1 MHRHLPGAGAL
12 AVVLSLAAGCAADR
26 AQRREAVAADE
37 RYDAAE
43 RAFARRDD
51 ARAFALFE
59 AIAQE
64 APDATDR
71 GLAQYRLASV
81 RVRQG
86 RLDEAER
93 LFAAIE
99 DPERHAL
106 GRYRV
111 AVLAIEARGAG
122 DAGRA
127 ALRALADEVPDRVAA
142 DKAVRYLAHD
152 VDADARATADFLGD
166 LAARHPDALVADNAL
181 WWRAHVQLVRLQDL
195 AGARATLRALVEQ
208 APTSPLVDDALWVL
222 ADLYRR
228 QGAFDRA
235 VGAYEALLGIR
246 NETSLLVGSYRSRRL
261 DDAAL
266 RVGDLHLWARRD
278 PAAAA
283 RAYDRCLADFDT
295 SVVRDDCWWGLAAAR
310 QAADDAAGA
319 RVALEALL
327 RERPDSRYAGP
338 ARAALAGDAAAL
350 ATRPEPPRAPAYEVR
365 WP

>member
-1 MHRHLPGAGAL
+1 M
-12 AVVLSLAAGCAADR
+12 AASDA
-26 AQRREAVAADE
+26 
-37 RYDAAE
+37 RYAEAE

-59 AIAQE
+59 AIARD
-64 APDATDR
+64 APAAADR
-71 GLAQYRLASV
+71 GLAQYRLASI
-81 RVRQG
+81 RARQG
-86 RLDEAER
+86 RTDEAER

-111 AVLAIEARGAG
+111 AVLAIEQRGAG

-127 ALRALADEVPDRVAA
+127 GLRALADEAPNRVAA
-142 DKAVRYLAHD
+142 DKAARYLAHD
-152 VDADARATADFLGD
+152 ADADPRATADFLGE

-181 WWRAHVQLVRLQDL
+181 WWRAHVQLVRLQDV
-195 AGARATLRALVEQ
+195 AGARASLRALVERW
-208 APTSPLVDDALWVL
+208 PDSPLVDDALWVL

-235 VGAYEALLGIR
+235 VRTYEALLGIR

-266 RVGDLHLWARRD
+266 AVGDLHLWARRD

-283 RAYDRCLADFDT
+283 RAYARCLVDFDT

-310 QAADDAAGA
+310 HAAADGAGA
-319 RVALEALL
+319 RAALEALL
-327 RERPDSRYAGP
+327 REHPESRHAQR
-338 ARAALAGDAAAL
+338 ARAALAGETAAL
-350 ATRPEPPRAPAYEVR
+350 ATHPNPPRAPAYEVR